1 MKVIIGKDGNVE
13 SAELIS
19 GHPLLAPAALD
30 AVKRWKYKPFLLNG
44 TPVEVESQIQVNF
57 TLVK

>member
-30 AVKRWKYKPFLLNG
+30 AVKQWKFKPYLLNG
-44 TPVEVESQIQVNF
+44 NPIEVESQIQVNF
-57 TLVK
+57 DW